1 MYREKEKASKMNSSA
16 SMINMSDLSFWSR
29 SRSQSRSPNAKGNS
43 SDAGSKGIK
52 KTINSPH
59 ISILDSPGDTL
70 EDTGGLMK
78 QRTVIKGSKSCSRI
92 DILVKM
98 NELNKSRPDI
108 KPTKLLTQFEKEKI
122 LFKMNYKLLLL
133 TLIWQ
138 YVHSVATNV
147 AYYLHVQRPP
157 LTDLGFELL
166 PALSKKT
173 QVVSEVM
180 FFICVL
186 ATIAYFVSPLFYPRR
201 NLYLVLML
209 TRFAGTLVLA
219 QTLRIGCFLVTT
231 LPGPNYHC
239 RPNSPD
245 YAPPKSLMD
254 IFGRQDAFFGCGDLV
269 FSSHTIFVV
278 LCALV
283 WHKYCPFKWVR
294 RVVWTLVFFFGLLV
308 VAARKHY
315 SLDIMV
321 AWYTV
326 PLLWVANDH
335 YFPDKIPLDFEPFP
349 DLQASKS
356 SKYDLNRKPGH
367 VAI

>member
-1 MYREKEKASKMNSSA
+1 MNMFSKELLIVSSHA
-16 SMINMSDLSFWSR
+16 HRN
-29 SRSQSRSPNAKGNS
+29 P
-43 SDAGSKGIK
+43 IK
-52 KTINSPH
+52 PAIKT
-59 ISILDSPGDTL
+59 T
-70 EDTGGLMK
+70 
-78 QRTVIKGSKSCSRI
+78 QSCSRI
-92 DILVKM
+92 DILGKNFGVE
-98 NELNKSRPDI
+98 NLTE
-108 KPTKLLTQFEKEKI
+108 KPSLTHWQKEGI
-122 LFKMNYKLLLL
+122 LFRMNYKLLLL

-157 LTDLGFELL
+157 LTDLGFDLL
-166 PALSKKT
+166 PALSKNF
-173 QVVSEVM
+173 QIISEIM
-180 FFICVL
+180 FFICVFL
-186 ATIAYFVSPLFYPRR
+186 TIGFLVSPFFYPRR
-201 NLYLVLML
+201 NLYFVLMF

-219 QTLRIGCFLVTT
+219 QTLRIVCFLVTT

-239 RPNSPD
+239 RPDSPD
-245 YAPPKSLMD
+245 YAPPKTLMD

-294 RVVWTLVFFFGLLV
+294 RVVWLLVFFFGLLV

-326 PLLWVANDH
+326 PLIWIAYDH
-335 YFPDKIPLDFEPFP
+335 YFPDKLPVDFDPYPELPQKFRV
-349 DLQASKS
+349 D
-356 SKYDLNRKPGH
+356 RKFK
-367 VAI
+367 V